1 MNTPEQFTSTLARLV
16 SVDNRRRLVLLPDR
30 MTAENELAKIKR
42 QHGPAFVSAKIS
54 KSGTGPTG
62 TYTVTY
68 TVRETR
74 TEDTF

>member
-1 MNTPEQFTSTLARLV
+1 
-16 SVDNRRRLVLLPDR
+16 

-62 TYTVTY
+62 TCTVTY
-68 TVRETR
+68 IIRETR
-74 TEDTF
+74 TEDLF

>member
-1 MNTPEQFTSTLARLV
+1 MNAPEQFTFTLARVV

-54 KSGTGPTG
+54 KNGTGPTG
-62 TYTVTY
+62 TYTVAY

-74 TEDTF
+74 TEELF